1 MQERN
6 DARLPFE
13 KSAAGTENR
22 ASAQCSPKIVQNH
35 SAGVRSQ
42 VASVCK
48 VRRIIRLERENVT
61 AGLAHLLHVSKHK
74 RVLRKI
80 LGEPVLSKERK
91 GAGSSRGTRH

>member
-1 MQERN
+1 MT
-6 DARLPFE
+6 ALCKCTTIF
-13 KSAAGTENR
+13 ALHCLWGTSLKRREMHF
-22 ASAQCSPKIVQNH
+22 C
-35 SAGVRSQ
+35 AGVRSH

-48 VRRIIRLERENVT
+48 VRRIIQLERENVT
-61 AGLAHLLHVSKHK
+61 AGLAHLLHVSKNK